1 MFAYKLLSQELGIL
15 SGGSTSKPRW
25 SQNHLDLQ
33 KNVYIFNIC
42 HKKKKLY
49 TKLTYCDHPNKN
61 REYPD
66 LKITKI

>member
-15 SGGSTSKPRW
+15 SGGSTSKLGW

-33 KNVYIFNIC
+33 KNVYIFAT
-42 HKKKKLY
+42 KKKKKIY

-61 REYPD
+61 REYLD